1 MGSAGRLNRERSS
14 ESAMSS
20 PHGSNSLRARSIRVV
35 FGALRAVDGV
45 DFDVACGEIVGL
57 IGPNGAGKT
66 TLVNVLTGY
75 QPPTRGAVCL
85 GDQPITALA
94 PDRRARLGVVRTFQ
108 SARLFESMTLRE
120 NLEAAAVGSGQSL
133 RDSRTSVETILDQ
146 LPLGRYAD
154 TEAGAL
160 PHGIERLA
168 TVGRALAARPRFL
181 LLDEPAAGLDEQESD
196 GLLDDLRHVQRSF
209 ELGLVV
215 IDHDM
220 RLVMRLCDRL
230 HVLVHGA
237 TLAVGTVSE
246 IRANPAVLTA
256 YLGVEA

>member
-1 MGSAGRLNRERSS
+1 
-14 ESAMSS
+14 MSDR
-20 PHGSNSLRARSIRVV
+20 PNASNSLRARNIRVV

-45 DFDVACGEIVGL
+45 DFDLDRGEIVGV

-75 QPPTRGAVCL
+75 QLPTTGAVFL
-85 GDQPITALA
+85 GDRPITALP

-133 RDSRTSVETILDQ
+133 REARASVEAILDH
-146 LPLGRYAD
+146 LPLGRYAH
-154 TEAGAL
+154 TRAGAL
-160 PHGIERLA
+160 PHGVERLTSVA
-168 TVGRALAARPRFL
+168 RAVAARPRFL
-181 LLDEPAAGLDEQESD
+181 LLDEPAAGLNEQESD
-196 GLLDDLRHVQRSF
+196 ELLEDLRHVQRSF

-220 RLVMRLCDRL
+220 RLVMRLCERL

-237 TLAVGTVSE
+237 TLAVGTVRE
-246 IRANPAVLTA
+246 IQTNPAVLTA
-256 YLGVEA
+256 YLGAEA